1 MDGIAADF
9 NFNLSPPPFFSLI
22 VICLVISQ
30 TKKIRIFE
38 NWTQRIKIEFSFAD
52 PRQDFLWETSF
63 HFPQTIRWK
72 QYFLNAFAPVDA
84 TSFLEKCANMFRS
97 WMAILVLTCRIK
109 FYRWN
114 NNKPR
119 VHTISNLCTHL
130 RTWNIFIGIFFAP
143 PFLFSLEFSLSR
155 FHINSSPHINFP

>member
-9 NFNLSPPPFFSLI
+9 NFNLSPPAFLLFNRHLPPYFSNE
-22 VICLVISQ
+22 
-30 TKKIRIFE
+30 K

-143 PFLFSLEFSLSR
+143 PFLFSPR
-155 FHINSSPHINFP
+155 IFPVPVSY